1 MTTRTD
7 MTIEIFKKITTGGI
21 PRDQLLQRLAEAGIQ
36 HNEYAR
42 VLFND
47 AHFTISEPHQ
57 VCLSVVSVKKLGLNN
72 GGTSSEIFAA
82 ASRQGLALC
91 PLELAAH
98 FRLQY
103 MDQPEGPYLTVASAK
118 TRDDEEYPNGFYLRR
133 LNGILWLRGY
143 RATSDYIWEPASV
156 FAFLTNEQAVSDCK
170 R

>member
-1 MTTRTD
+1 MTTETG
-7 MTIEIFKKITTGGI
+7 MAIKVFKKITTGGT
-21 PRDQLLQRLAEAGIQ
+21 PLKQLLQRLAEAGIQ

-47 AHFTISEPHQ
+47 PHFTISEPHQ
-57 VCLSVVSVKKLGLNN
+57 VDLFVVSVKELGLND

-133 LNGILWLRGY
+133 LNGTLWLRGY
-143 RATSDYIWEPASV
+143 RATSDYIWEPAS
-156 FAFLTNEQAVSDCK
+156 AFTFLIN
-170 R
+170 RR

>member
-1 MTTRTD
+1 MA
-7 MTIEIFKKITTGGI
+7 IEIFKKITSGGI
-21 PRDQLLQRLAEAGIQ
+21 PLEQLLQRLAEAGVQ

-47 AHFTISEPHQ
+47 PHFTISEPQ
-57 VCLSVVSVKKLGLNN
+57 QINIAVVSVKELDLNN

-82 ASRQGLALC
+82 ASRQRLALC

-103 MDQPEGPYLTVASAK
+103 MDQPEGPYLTVASVK

-133 LNGILWLRGY
+133 LNETLWLRGY
-143 RATSDYIWEPASV
+143 RATSDYIWEPASA
-156 FAFLTNEQAVSDCK
+156 FAFIINE
-170 R
+170 